1 MVKKNTFW
9 AILLLLI
16 GGGIYATCRQDVI
29 FLAPF
34 RETKFLDFLKI
45 DIRYH
50 NGNVFTYFFLFCL
63 PDGLWYLSLLLFQKQ
78 FYNANVLTSKILLI
92 TSALLPF
99 ALEFLQYFKVI
110 KGTFDILDICFY
122 LLILIIFVIIWKL
135 KNHYAL
141 KA

>member
-16 GGGIYATCRQDVI
+16 GGGIYATCRQDII

-34 RETKFLDFLKI
+34 RETKFLEFLKI
-45 DIRYH
+45 DICYH
-50 NGNVFTYFFLFCL
+50 KGNVFTYFLLFCL
-63 PDGLWYLSLLLFQKQ
+63 PDSLWYFALLLLQMQ

-92 TSALLPF
+92 ISVLLPF
-99 ALEFLQYFKVI
+99 VLEFLQYFKVI

-135 KNHYAL
+135 KKHYSH